1 MYVLKDLF
9 WGNISPTERSIRPG
23 SDYKK
28 ATIEICKQIDLFLET
43 LTPEEKQRLES
54 IDSLRNDMAA
64 MAEED
69 AFIYGFRLGARIM
82 LDVVG
87 DYKGQFPGAGE

>member
-1 MYVLKDLF
+1 MYVLKDLY
-9 WGNISPTERSIRPG
+9 WGNISPTERLIRPG

-28 ATIEICKQIDLFLET
+28 ASIQICEQINLFLEN
-43 LTPEEKQRLES
+43 LTPEGKEQMEA
-54 IDSLRNDMAA
+54 IDTLRNDMAT

-69 AFIYGFRLGARIM
+69 AFIYGFRLGARMM

-87 DYKGQFPGAGE
+87 DYKGQFIEEEH

>member
-1 MYVLKDLF
+1 MYVLKDLY

-28 ATIEICKQIDLFLET
+28 TSAQICEQIDRLLEN
-43 LTPEEKQRLES
+43 LTPEEKHQLEA
-54 IDSLRNDMAA
+54 IDCLRNDMAA

-69 AFIYGFRLGARIM
+69 AFIYGFRLGARM
-82 LDVVG
+82 VLDVVG
-87 DYKGQFPGAGE
+87 DYKGQFIEEEQ